1 MLKNFDL
8 SKKRFTFALSCCDTS
23 LLEIIKS
30 KKKIAMKHIITKS
43 MFFVAVFLLSTIA
56 LWAKPV
62 NVDEAKNIAYQF
74 LSSNPSGS
82 KPEKMKRV
90 LSQSSLTLAY
100 EVKAQGGNSNLFVF
114 NQGDNGFVVVA
125 GDDCV
130 SPILG
135 YSDAGAFEEENMP
148 AGFRHWLESCNRYI
162 EKAANGD
169 VKREDVSMTR
179 AQSRSYASYITPL
192 LGDIA
197 FHQQDPYNSQCP
209 IVYGERTIV
218 GCVAISMGQIM
229 TYYQWP
235 KQGQGSYS
243 YTTETEY
250 LNVSA
255 DFNTTYDWKNILH
268 NYDYENYNSTQKN
281 AVSKLLF
288 HCGVSVNMDYGID
301 GSGTSDIYVPKA
313 MTEYFSYDKGM
324 QVHYRATYN
333 FNDWKNLIKEEL
345 NEDRPIIYCG
355 QSEVGGHAF
364 NCDGYDSNDYFH
376 INWGWGGY
384 YNGYYDLRYLDY
396 EDNEQS
402 AYNRSHSIVT
412 GIKPDKGDGT
422 ETQTPLAHN
431 LMLTNGANVVD
442 NMFTYEVFNMGGG
455 TFVGDIA
462 TGIFYN
468 NELVYKYIHYSDV
481 ECDPGYGN
489 SEVSQDVSGWAVD
502 YYEVQPIYRESGSSE
517 WKPIPG
523 ENGMLSRWVYYNGY
537 WTYYLKDIPQ
547 LQINSWDVV
556 GDLTSNSSPVFEL
569 NITNTNDFDY
579 YGQIF
584 LCISDYNLTSYKT
597 SYYKQITIL
606 SGETQTIQIDFGTET
621 FAEGDYYLSAWA
633 DMKNGDV
640 EEMRNSDDEYMFPI
654 TIGQGSGSSTS
665 GPQLELYNYSSLNK
679 TDFTFGEELEYTA
692 YVYNSGEGGYGYLS
706 IDAYNY
712 SNEWLGCIASYDNY
726 YVTSGY
732 NDIVLSGILTENL
745 IPEGDYYVRIWWSD
759 NNSFG
764 HIEPDYYNAIAF
776 SVKKEESYSYQFELV
791 GDMQLNKTTFDRGE
805 TIEATYTIRNNGDS
819 RYLNL
824 GIAIAD
830 LYENSSYTNLA
841 NTTQVYFPAY
851 SDREI
856 TSTVVVPSDFEYGEY
871 RIFAYYED
879 DVEGDYNFF
888 IPIEF
893 NAKHIT
899 VEEGIRQ
906 PELEMVV
913 PIELNKTSFYPGETI
928 AASFTLK
935 NIGYD
940 GYVNVGLTMTNGD
953 SDFWHPELGDDMQN
967 VYLSANS
974 TKELNFTI
982 DIPRNYAAGTYS
994 VIAYQE
1000 VEGWYYNIDPTDN
1013 SVVLISVEEHD
1024 GKYDIFVTSNGDG
1037 EVVGAGRYE
1046 YGSEAT
1052 IAAIPDY
1059 GYKFYRWSDKNKEN
1073 PRVVTVEGE
1082 ATYEAE
1088 FRAITLSLEAQPN
1101 DDAFEFVEW
1110 SDGETDNP
1118 RTISIAEE
1126 SELKYVAIFRMKE
1139 TAIENAY
1146 ITSAHVYSNSG
1157 NLYVVGAEGDYL
1169 VFDEVGKLIYS
1180 GNENSIQLPSGAY
1193 LVRLGKEVQKVIVK

>member
-1 MLKNFDL
+1 MKNI
-8 SKKRFTFALSCCDTS
+8 FTKLFFLVALF
-23 LLEIIKS
+23 I
-30 KKKIAMKHIITKS
+30 M
-43 MFFVAVFLLSTIA
+43 STTI
-56 LWAKPV
+56 LCAKAI
-62 NVDEAKNIAYQF
+62 NVDEAKDLAHQF
-74 LSSNPSGS
+74 LTSNI
-82 KPEKMKRV
+82 KCNTPEKMKRV
-90 LSQSSLTLAY
+90 SPKASLMLAY
-100 EVKAQGGNSNLFVF
+100 EAKALNGKSNLFVF
-114 NQGDNGFVVVA
+114 NQGEKGFVVVA
-125 GDDCV
+125 GDDQV

-135 YSDAGAFEEENMP
+135 YADAGSFDEENMP
-148 AGFRHWLESCNRYI
+148 EGFRYWLESCSRYV
-162 EKAANGD
+162 EKAVAGE
-169 VKREDVSMTR
+169 VKREDMTMMR
-179 AQSRSYASYITPL
+179 AQNRSYAAYINPI

-197 FHQQDPYNSQCP
+197 FHQQAPYNGQCP
-209 IVYGERTIV
+209 MLYGERTIV

-243 YTTETEY
+243 YTTTDG
-250 LNVSA
+250 LDVSA
-255 DFNTTYDWKNILH
+255 DFNTTYDWNNILH
-268 NYDYENYNSTQKN
+268 YYDSENVNYNSTQKN
-281 AVSKLLF
+281 AVAKMLF
-288 HCGVSVNMDYGID
+288 HCGVSVNMDYGVD
-301 GSGTSDIYVPKA
+301 GSGSSDIYVPKA
-313 MTEYFSYDKGM
+313 LSEYFSYDKGM
-324 QVHYRATYN
+324 QVHYRAMYN

-345 NEDRPIIYCG
+345 NNNRPIICCAD
-355 QSEVGGHAF
+355 SDEGGHAF

-396 EDNEQS
+396 EDNDQT
-402 AYNRSHSIVT
+402 AFNRGHSIVT

-422 ETQTPLAHN
+422 ETKTELAHN
-431 LMLTNGANVVD
+431 LMLTYGSRISDNVI
-442 NMFTYEVFNMGGG
+442 TYEVFNMGGG
-455 TFVGDIA
+455 EFVGDIA
-462 TGIFYN
+462 TGVYYN
-468 NELVYKYIHYSDV
+468 GELVYKYIHYSDV
-481 ECDPGYGN
+481 QCPSGYGDTD
-489 SEVSQDVSGWAVD
+489 VSQDLSGWTID

-523 ENGMLSRWVYYNGY
+523 ENGMLSRWVYYSGVWSFWNA
-537 WTYYLKDIPQ
+537 DVPQ
-547 LQINSWDVV
+547 FRVNSLVSI
-556 GDLTSNSSPVFEL
+556 GDLNSEEAPVFEL
-569 NITNTNDFDY
+569 NFTNTSDFDY
-579 YGQIF
+579 YGAVCLI
-584 LCISDYNLTSYKT
+584 ISDDENLTNAKYSIYT
-597 SYYKQITIL
+597 RVVAL
-606 SGETQTIQIDFGTET
+606 SQETQTVQISFPEA
-621 FAEGDYYLSAWA
+621 FAEGEYYVTPWV
-633 DMKNGDV
+633 DMKNS
-640 EEMRNSDDEYMFPI
+640 MLRRMFDENGEYYSSVI
-654 TIGQGSGSSTS
+654 TIADGSGSSTS

-692 YVYNSGEGGYGYLS
+692 YIYNSGESGYGYLS
-706 IDAYNY
+706 IDVYNY
-712 SNEWLGCIASYDNY
+712 YGEWLGCIASYTDY
-726 YVTSGY
+726 YVYSGS
-732 NDIVLSGILTENL
+732 NTITLSGVLSESFLSA
-745 IPEGDYYVRIWWSD
+745 GDYYVRIYWSG

-776 SVKKEESYSYQFELV
+776 SVKKEESYSYLFELV
-791 GDMQLNKTTFDRGE
+791 GDMQLNKTTFSPGE
-805 TIEATYTIRNNGDS
+805 TIEATYTIRNNGDG

-830 LYENSSYTNLA
+830 LYENYSHTNLA

-856 TSTVVVPSDFEYGEY
+856 TSTIVVPSDFEYGEY

-879 DVEGDYNFF
+879 EVEGDYNFF

-893 NAKHIT
+893 NAKHIII
-899 VEEGIRQ
+899 EEIRQ
-906 PELEMVV
+906 PDLEMVD
-913 PIELNKTSFYPGETI
+913 PIQLNKTSFYPGETLE
-928 AASFTLK
+928 ASFTLK

-940 GYVNVGLTMTNGD
+940 GYVNVGLTITDNNGD
-953 SDFWHPELGDDMQN
+953 LWQPELGDDMQTI
-967 VYLSANS
+967 YLSANS
-974 TKELNFTI
+974 TKKLNFII
-982 DIPRNYAAGTYS
+982 DIPKNYAVGTYS

-1000 VEGWYYNIDPTDN
+1000 VEGLYYNIEPTEN
-1013 SVVLISVEEHD
+1013 STVLISVEEHD

-1046 YGSEAT
+1046 YGSVVT

-1088 FRAITLSLEAQPN
+1088 FRAITISLEAQPN

-1110 SDGETDNP
+1110 SDGVTDNP

-1180 GNENSIQLPSGAY
+1180 GNENSIQLPSGVY
-1193 LVRLGKEVQKVIVK
+1193 LVRLGKEVQKVVVL